1 MFTLIDNFLY
11 DFFFFQTTPS
21 SLKPSPIFW
30 YAVIN
35 GKRETIAFIANGKV
49 TVFKQ
54 CLNKCK
60 IMEPATLTIGNLT
73 DNDFTTYD
81 IEITTPGIAK
91 QLTSN
96 TTVVKAGSKIL
107 HLVLFFNNFIET
119 SLHLQQTKQIRKKIL
134 YTTTKKRIY

>member
-1 MFTLIDNFLY
+1 MT
-11 DFFFFQTTPS
+11 FFFQTTPS

-35 GKRETIAFIANGKV
+35 GKRETIAFIANGMV

-81 IEITTPGIAK
+81 IQITTPGIVER
-91 QLTSN
+91 LTSN

-107 HLVLFFNNFIET
+107 HLVLFFLIT
-119 SLHLQQTKQIRKKIL
+119 SLRPHYIYNKLNRLERKYYIQH
-134 YTTTKKRIY
+134 KKKEY

>member
-1 MFTLIDNFLY
+1 MVLIVNFIRFNLIDKFVY
-11 DFFFFQTTPS
+11 DFFFQTTPPN
-21 SLKPSPIFW
+21 LKPSPIIW

-35 GKRETIAFIANGKV
+35 GTREAIAFIANDKV
-49 TVFKQ
+49 TFRKQ

-91 QLTSN
+91 LLTSN
-96 TTVVKAGSKIL
+96 ATVVKAGKMYLIL
-107 HLVLFFNNFIET
+107 INFQLFHCYECFCAQNTLF
-119 SLHLQQTKQIRKKIL
+119 
-134 YTTTKKRIY
+134 